1 MFQAMDSHQQRMVKK
16 FRILKYNLISV
27 GYPSQVDYIDK
38 ILQTT
43 VETFQKLNI
52 DRVEFNTPVS
62 RELMRLLKIFI
73 DQYNN
78 VLTVIQLTYFAPLME
93 LFDFY
98 GRKSVSAY
106 LISNALN
113 NETLV
118 PTSESVDSILTIV
131 SSLVQDQEDHPAEVC
146 CSNLIGFHLIKKS
159 SSQQNFKI
167 LN

>member
-1 MFQAMDSHQQRMVKK
+1 MTKSSCQSIGIKLCLFA
-16 FRILKYNLISV
+16 I
-27 GYPSQVDYIDK
+27 PSLPLLQVDYIDK

-93 LFDFY
+93 MFDFY

-106 LISNALN
+106 LITNALN
-113 NETLV
+113 NDTLV

-131 SSLVQDQEDHPAEVC
+131 SSLVQDQEDQPVEV
-146 CSNLIGFHLIKKS
+146 
-159 SSQQNFKI
+159 I
-167 LN
+167 LW